1 MKASKHVFNSVS
13 WLLIF
18 GIALTLYIIFAIP
31 LVPNDKD
38 SAKAADILAHSET
51 LEAIRADFSCAATY
65 DNVDVDTTG
74 KKIYLTI
81 SGEVCDLI
89 VTLNKELEVVHVK
102 TEEHAG
108 MELIFAFITF
118 AMIILLIVSVFYI
131 VSNMHEAV
139 VIIRKNRKDKKA
151 VKVERLSKKS
161 VKDQE
166 DNILV

>member
-1 MKASKHVFNSVS
+1 MKASKHIFNSVS

-31 LVPNDKD
+31 LVSNDKD

-65 DNVDVDTTG
+65 DNVDVDVSG
-74 KKIYLTI
+74 KEIELTI
-81 SGEVCDLI
+81 YGEECDLK
-89 VTLNKELEVVHVK
+89 VVLNKELEVLYVES
-102 TEEHAG
+102 EEHEGRAI
-108 MELIFAFITF
+108 IFALSTI
-118 AMIILLIVSVFYI
+118 AMIILFFVSAIYI
-131 VSNMHEAV
+131 IPNLHEAV
-139 VIIRKNRKDKKA
+139 DIIRENKKVKKV